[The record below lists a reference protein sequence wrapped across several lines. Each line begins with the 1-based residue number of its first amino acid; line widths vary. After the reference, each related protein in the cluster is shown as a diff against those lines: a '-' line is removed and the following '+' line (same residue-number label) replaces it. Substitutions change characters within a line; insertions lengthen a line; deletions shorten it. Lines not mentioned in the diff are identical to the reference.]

1 MRSEVLTMNL
11 HRDTYLEY
19 RRIIDANDLL
29 PESYFWEFVYDLY
42 GSSQSSAVRRLV
54 DPHSDGVSLR
64 RLMTEVEESCR
75 LVTLE
80 YFLGMYPS
88 EDGQLIA
95 QAERWWRRSFAG
107 GAGDHVDPE
116 IVSADLNDLI
126 TATTEV
132 AQYVDRH
139 LAHSDARP
147 VRPDLLPT
155 LSDAHE
161 SIDVIS
167 RLFQRYHLL
176 ITGDAVA
183 VHPQVLGDWRAVFR
197 QAWTADADDE

>member
-1 MRSEVLTMNL
+1 MPAG
-11 HRDTYLEY
+11 DA
-19 RRIIDANDLL
+19 RIL
-29 PESYFWEFVYDLY
+29 PGHD
-42 GSSQSSAVRRLV
+42 
-54 DPHSDGVSLR
+54 
-64 RLMTEVEESCR
+64 
-75 LVTLE
+75 
-80 YFLGMYPS
+80 PS